1 MENQERQR
9 GSVTLETSIV
19 LPIFLFLFLSIYGLF
34 IVIEAQNQMTHVLV
48 QSTKSLS
55 LDAYLTDNVESAAK
69 AKTEFWGGLS
79 DMVLDI
85 VRLDNNEYFSSQT
98 DWYGFEDGNPSI
110 AKKRFIGYLAGGDEE
125 AAEEKLKAMGIVGG
139 LDGVTFK
146 TKADGEILE
155 VTIKYE
161 IQYWFDFFGMGKI
174 PMEQTIKSRL
184 WM

>member
-85 VRLDNNEYFSSQT
+85 VR
-98 DWYGFEDGNPSI
+98 EDLMALPL
-110 AKKRFIGYLAGGDEE
+110 KQ
-125 AAEEKLKAMGIVGG
+125 KL
-139 LDGVTFK
+139 
-146 TKADGEILE
+146 
-155 VTIKYE
+155 
-161 IQYWFDFFGMGKI
+161 MGKSLR
-174 PMEQTIKSRL
+174 SRSSMRSNIGL
-184 WM
+184 TFLEWEKFPWSRP